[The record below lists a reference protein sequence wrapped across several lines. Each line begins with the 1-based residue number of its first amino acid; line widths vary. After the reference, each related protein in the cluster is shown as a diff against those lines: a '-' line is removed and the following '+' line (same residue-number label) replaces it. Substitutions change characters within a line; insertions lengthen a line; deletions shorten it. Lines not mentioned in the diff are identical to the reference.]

1 MHFNFTHQI
10 PTKKPTFKLSPL
22 VKSITLLLIIGN
34 SVAYADMTTE
44 AVDTKNIAKEFQVTL
59 PTIVVEAT
67 SDQKQTLG
75 YNRYNR
81 ANITRSEVAVK
92 DIPQTIETINVQ
104 KNKLYGTND
113 LSSIVEGN
121 AGIDA
126 TYDMRGESIN
136 IRGFSAD
143 ASDIY
148 LDGVRA
154 SGQVRRSTANVERVE
169 ILKGP
174 ASVLFGRSRGGGVI
188 NMVSKKANFT
198 PRTTV
203 NARVGSWD
211 RAGASI
217 DSNQVFNNNTAMRL
231 TADYEKGD
239 SFRSGIE
246 YKNKMVSP
254 SILWR
259 SDDKKLRWE
268 GQYTYDEAW
277 RVPDRSPEK
286 SVYDAMD
293 IDYNKGFAHKGD
305 EVTDKLHFLR
315 SSLSYDISPNW
326 TTEWTAGYRKAN
338 QDFDHYFA
346 GTFDPKTKLLSQNY
360 AWQETENTT
369 LSSSL
374 MLNGMVDTGK
384 INHQVTLGYDYS
396 QEERNPLLFSKSNA
410 IKINPY
416 NTESWTK
423 NTHRLFSANTDNHH
437 KGTTHSLFAQDLISF
452 TPDFKMMLGGRWD
465 SYSFESEN
473 ITHQKQKIDD
483 TAFSPNIGFV
493 WNVTP
498 DHTLYTSY
506 AKSYSPYGGNG
517 YLGVTIG
524 DQRTVNQNPEHNQQY
539 EIGVK
544 SDWLNGKLSTTA
556 SLYQL
561 SHYDIRY
568 RPDPENKPFEY
579 AIRGEEQSR
588 GIDLSAV
595 GQLHPNWYLR
605 GSLGVMSAKVKED
618 KSRPILEGKHLNG
631 TSDIQGNLFVRY
643 VPNPTW
649 YAEMGVT
656 HTGERYNYNT
666 TTGTNSNIDG
676 FTRVDAMFGYQFNK
690 QLSTTL
696 AVNNLLDKDYWRS
709 SSMPGSPRSYMA
721 RLNYEF

>member
-1 MHFNFTHQI
+1 MKILFSQ
-10 PTKKPTFKLSPL
+10 PLSFKLSPL
-22 VKSITLLLIIGN
+22 ARSLSLIFLCG
-34 SVAYADMTTE
+34 SSTAYAEDMTQN
-44 AVDTKNIAKEFQVTL
+44 VDTDSIPKEFHATL
-59 PTIVVEAT
+59 PTIVVEST

-75 YNRYNR
+75 YNKYNQ

-169 ILKGP
+169 VLKGP

-198 PRTTV
+198 QRNSV
-203 NARVGSWD
+203 NVRGGSWD
-211 RAGASI
+211 RSGVSL
-217 DSNQVFNNNTAMRL
+217 DSNQVLNPNTAVRL
-231 TADYEKGD
+231 TADYEQGD

-246 YKNKMVSP
+246 YQNKMLSP
-254 SILWR
+254 SIIWH

-277 RVPDRSPEK
+277 RIPDRSPEK
-286 SVYDAMD
+286 SVYDTLTLNYD
-293 IDYNKGFAHKGD
+293 KGFAHDGD

-326 TTEWTAGYRKAN
+326 TAEWTAGYRKAN
-338 QDFDHYFA
+338 QDFDHYYG
-346 GTFDPKTKLLSQNY
+346 GTLTPDNKVKQSY
-360 AWQETENTT
+360 AWQQTDNKT

-374 MLNGMVDTGK
+374 MLKGIATTGK
-384 INHQVTLGYDYS
+384 FDHQLSLGYDFS
-396 QEERNPLLFSKSNA
+396 QEQRNPLLFSKSGA
-410 IKINPY
+410 VTIDPY
-416 NTESWTK
+416 QPTSWSK
-423 NTHRLFSANTDNHH
+423 NTHRLFPANTDNHH
-437 KGTTHSLFAQDLISF
+437 KGTTHSIFAQDLISL
-452 TPDFKMMLGGRWD
+452 TPDVKLMLGGRWD
-465 SYSFESEN
+465 DYRFESEN
-473 ITHQKQKIDD
+473 ITHQKQTTDD
-483 TAFSPNIGFV
+483 TAFSPNVGLV
-493 WNVTP
+493 WNASP
-498 DHTLYTSY
+498 DHTLYGSY

-524 DQRTVNQNPEHNQQY
+524 DQRKVNQDPEHNKQY

-561 SHYDIRY
+561 AHYDIRY
-568 RPDPENKPFEY
+568 RPDPENKPFDF

-588 GIDLSAV
+588 GIDLSAI
-595 GQLHPNWYLR
+595 GKLSEKWYLR

-618 KSRPILEGKHLNG
+618 KSNPIFEDKHLNG
-631 TSDIQGNLFVRY
+631 TSDVQGNVFVRY
-643 VPNPTW
+643 LPNPTW

-656 HTGERYNYNT
+656 HSGKRYNYNT
-666 TTGTNSNIDG
+666 TTGADNNIDG

-690 QLSTTL
+690 NVSTTL
-696 AVNNLLDKDYWRS
+696 AVNNVFDTEYWRS
-709 SSMPGSPRSYMA
+709 SSMPASPRSFMA

>member
-1 MHFNFTHQI
+1 MQHLSLSVFTLSHF
-10 PTKKPTFKLSPL
+10 PTFKLSTL
-22 VKSITLLLIIGN
+22 TKSIGMLLLASSAN
-34 SVAYADMTTE
+34 SYAQTPAEDPREFEGEFE
-44 AVDTKNIAKEFQVTL
+44 ATL
-59 PTIVVEAT
+59 PTIVVEST
-67 SDQKQTLG
+67 SDQQQTLG
-75 YNRYNR
+75 YTKYNQ
-81 ANITRSEVAVK
+81 ASVTRNDVLVK
-92 DIPQTIETINVQ
+92 DVPQTIETINVQ

-148 LDGVRA
+148 LDGIRA

-169 ILKGP
+169 VLKGP

-203 NARVGSWD
+203 GVRGGSWD
-211 RAGASI
+211 RIGASI
-217 DSNQVFNNNTAMRL
+217 DSNHVLNANTAVRL
-231 TADYEKGD
+231 NADYEQGD
-239 SFRSGIE
+239 AFRSGIE
-246 YKNKMVSP
+246 YQNKMISP

-286 SVYDAMD
+286 SVYDAMN
-293 IDYNKGFAHKGD
+293 IDYDKGFAHEGD

-315 SSLSYDISPNW
+315 SSLEYDVNPNW
-326 TTEWTAGYRKAN
+326 TATWTAGYRKAD

-346 GTFDPKTKLLSQNY
+346 GTFDPTTKRLSQNY
-360 AWQETENTT
+360 AWQQTENST
-369 LSSSL
+369 LASSL
-374 MLNGMVDTGK
+374 MLKGMVDTGK
-384 INHQVTLGYDYS
+384 INHQLSLGYDYS
-396 QEERNPLLFSKSNA
+396 KEKRNPLLFSKSNA
-410 IKINPY
+410 IQIDPY
-416 NTESWTK
+416 DKASWTK
-423 NTHRLFSANTDNHH
+423 NSHHLFPASTDNHH
-437 KGTTHSLFAQDLISF
+437 QGTTHSLFAQDLVSI
-452 TPDFKMMLGGRWD
+452 TPDVKVMLGGRWD

-473 ITHQKQKIDD
+473 ITHQQQKTGD
-483 TAFSPNIGFV
+483 TAFSPNIGLV

-498 DHTLYTSY
+498 EHTLYSSY

-524 DQRTVNQNPEHNQQY
+524 DQRTVNQDPEHNEQY
-539 EIGVK
+539 EIGLK
-544 SDWLNGKLSTTA
+544 SDWFGGKLSTTA
-556 SLYQL
+556 SAYRI

-568 RPDPENKPFEY
+568 RPDPENKPFEF
-579 AIRGEEQSR
+579 AIRGEEQSQ

-595 GQLHPNWYLR
+595 GQINPNWYLR
-605 GSLGVMSAKVKED
+605 GSVGVMSAKIKED
-618 KSRPILEGKHLNG
+618 KSRPAFEGKHLNG

-643 VPNPTW
+643 APNPTW

-666 TTGTNSNIDG
+666 TTGVDNNIDG
-676 FTRVDAMFGYQFNK
+676 FTRVDAMLGYQVNK
-690 QLSTTL
+690 NLSTTVAL
-696 AVNNLLDKDYWRS
+696 NNLFDTEYWRS
-709 SSMPGSPRSYMA
+709 SSMPGAPRSVMA

>member
-1 MHFNFTHQI
+1 MSAYSQPFS
-10 PTKKPTFKLSPL
+10 FKLSVL
-22 VKSITLLLIIGN
+22 VRCLSVVLLMG
-34 SVAYADMTTE
+34 SSTVYAEVAADEM
-44 AVDTKNIAKEFQVTL
+44 DINGISKEFQVTL
-59 PTIVVEAT
+59 PTIIIEST

-75 YNRYNR
+75 YNKYHQ
-81 ANITRSEVAVK
+81 ASITRGEMAVK
-92 DIPQTIETINVQ
+92 DVPQTIETINVQ

-148 LDGVRA
+148 LDGIRS

-169 ILKGP
+169 VLKGP

-188 NMVSKKANFT
+188 NLVSKKANFAQ
-198 PRTTV
+198 RNSV
-203 NARVGSWD
+203 NVRGGSWD
-211 RAGASI
+211 RMGISL
-217 DSNQVFNNNTAMRL
+217 DRNQVLNPNTAVRL
-231 TADYEKGD
+231 TTDYEQGD

-254 SILWR
+254 SIIWH

-277 RVPDRSPEK
+277 RVPDRGPEK
-286 SVYDAMD
+286 SVYDTLKLGYD
-293 IDYNKGFAHKGD
+293 KGFAHDGD

-315 SSLSYDISPNW
+315 SSLAYDISPNW
-326 TTEWTAGYRKAN
+326 TAEWTAGYRKAN
-338 QDFDHYFA
+338 QDFDHYYG
-346 GTFDPKTKLLSQNY
+346 GTLTPDNRLRQSY
-360 AWQETENTT
+360 AWQQTENKT
-369 LSSSL
+369 LSSSV
-374 MLNGMVDTGK
+374 MLKGTATTGK
-384 INHQVTLGYDYS
+384 IDHQISLGYDFS
-396 QEERNPLLFSKSNA
+396 QEQRNPLLFARSGA
-410 IKINPY
+410 VTIDPY
-416 NTESWTK
+416 LPNTWIK
-423 NTHRLFSANTDNHH
+423 NTHRLSPASIDNHH
-437 KGTTHSLFAQDLISF
+437 KGTTHSLFAQNLVSL
-452 TPDFKMMLGGRWD
+452 TPDFKVMLGGRWD
-465 SYSFESEN
+465 NYSFESEN
-473 ITHQKQKIDD
+473 ITRQKQKVDD
-483 TAFSPNIGFV
+483 TAFSPNVGLV

-498 DHTLYTSY
+498 EHTLYTSY

-524 DQRTVNQNPEHNQQY
+524 DQRKVNQAPEHNKQY
-539 EIGVK
+539 EIGLK

-568 RPDPENKPFEY
+568 RPDPKNRPFDF
-579 AIRGEEQSR
+579 AIRGEEQSQ

-595 GQLHPNWYLR
+595 GKLSEKWYLR

-618 KSRPILEGKHLNG
+618 KSNPIFEGKHLNG

-649 YAEMGVT
+649 YGEMGVT
-656 HTGERYNYNT
+656 HSDERYNYNT
-666 TTGTNSNIDG
+666 RTGVDSNIEG
-676 FTRVDAMFGYQFNK
+676 FTRVDAMFGYQVNT

-696 AVNNLLDKDYWRS
+696 AVNNLFNTEYWRS
-709 SSMPGSPRSYMA
+709 GSMPGSPRSFMA